1 MYEKEN
7 IEFMEK
13 VKLENELR
21 KKKYFEIAQQA
32 KKNRKANHEE
42 YLKKLKSIEQSLKE
56 KEIKTQKEIDI
67 IKK

>member
-21 KKKYFEIAQQA
+21 KKNIMKWLNKQKIIG
-32 KKNRKANHEE
+32 KKIMKNIW
-42 YLKKLKSIEQSLKE
+42 KK
-56 KEIKTQKEIDI
+56 
-67 IKK
+67 

>member
-7 IEFMEK
+7 IEFMKK

-21 KKKYFEIAQQA
+21 KKKYSEIAQQA

-42 YLKKLKSIEQSLKE
+42 YLKKIKSIEQSLKE
-56 KEIKTQKEIDI
+56 
-67 IKK
+67 